1 MSILEQNYVMQ
12 YKEIERILSASSCDL
27 FDESCFFNRIAVGND
42 YDELGLGSM
51 PCLIESAGL
60 CICLEGTAEI
70 VVNTQRYHLQ
80 KGDMC
85 VITPNTILKIAFR
98 SEDFKGYTIAL
109 AQKFFHSINIPAST
123 SFYLYIKENPCI
135 SLSPEQQDN
144 LLKFCNHL
152 KAHDMREGHPFRH
165 EISGL
170 MVMTG
175 IYEIIAIY
183 KDKQPLKHQP
193 YSRKNKLF
201 LEFQQLIATH
211 YGKHKTIDFYAD
223 KLCVSSRYL
232 SAVVKEISGLTAS
245 DCISRVVIM
254 NIKNLLT
261 STEMT
266 IQQISD
272 EMNFPNPSFFTKYFK
287 RMTGET
293 PKAYRGK
300 YVL

>member
-1 MSILEQNYVMQ
+1 ME
-12 YKEIERILSASSCDL
+12 YKEIERMIPTSSCEL
-27 FDESCFFNRIAVGND
+27 FDERFFFNRITVGNE
-42 YDELGLGSM
+42 YDDLGLGTI

-60 CICLEGTAEI
+60 CICLDGKAEI
-70 VVNTQRYHLQ
+70 VINMQRYYLQ

-85 VITPNTILKIAFR
+85 VITPNTMLKVAFR

-109 AQKFFHSINIPAST
+109 TQNFFNSINIPSST
-123 SFYLYIKENPCI
+123 SVYLYIKENPCI
-135 SLSPEQQDN
+135 SLSVEQQKN

-152 KAHDMREGHPFRH
+152 KEHDMREGHPFRH

-183 KDKQPLKHQP
+183 KQKQPLKQQP

-211 YGKHKTIDFYAD
+211 YNQHKMIDFYAE

-245 DCISRVVIM
+245 NCINRVVVM
-254 NIKNLLT
+254 NVKNLLT
-261 STEMT
+261 NTEMT

-272 EMNFPNPSFFTKYFK
+272 EMNFPNPSFFTRYFK

-300 YVL
+300 KG